1 MTIGIGPVVLIWL
14 VGLVLWLVPWPPA
27 AAKLSKV
34 WEWVFLI
41 AFSVW
46 LGLFH

>member
-1 MTIGIGPVVLIWL
+1 MAFSHVAIYVVL
-14 VGLVLWLVPWPPA
+14 GLVLWLVPFTGNA
-27 AAKLSKV
+27 ARLNEV
-34 WEWVFLI
+34 GRWMFLI